1 MIRIDRLIKDAI
13 KEDIGRGDITSIAV
27 IPKWQTSKA
36 LMTAKEEMVVA
47 GLHVAVFVFKTVDK
61 KIEIRIKVKDGEK
74 VKKGTVL
81 MEVSGSTRSLLTA
94 ERTALNFIQ
103 RLSGIATLTHK
114 FVKAAGPKVKILDT
128 RKTNPLWR
136 ILEKYAVRQGGGFNH
151 RTGLY
156 DMYLIK
162 NNHIDSAGS
171 VTEAIL
177 RAKHHR
183 GLKKVPIEIE
193 VRDMNELFEA
203 VTTGADIIMLDNFS
217 PKSAQKAIKKAKIL
231 AKSVKN
237 NSKFEISGG
246 ISLKT
251 IQRYSKTG
259 ADYISVGAIT
269 HSAPTADIHMVML
282 SI

>member
-103 RLSGIATLTHK
+103 RLSGI
-114 FVKAAGPKVKILDT
+114 
-128 RKTNPLWR
+128 
-136 ILEKYAVRQGGGFNH
+136 
-151 RTGLY
+151 
-156 DMYLIK
+156 
-162 NNHIDSAGS
+162 
-171 VTEAIL
+171 
-177 RAKHHR
+177 
-183 GLKKVPIEIE
+183 
-193 VRDMNELFEA
+193 
-203 VTTGADIIMLDNFS
+203 
-217 PKSAQKAIKKAKIL
+217 
-231 AKSVKN
+231 
-237 NSKFEISGG
+237 
-246 ISLKT
+246 
-251 IQRYSKTG
+251 
-259 ADYISVGAIT
+259 
-269 HSAPTADIHMVML
+269 
-282 SI
+282 

>member
-136 ILEKYAVRQGGGFNH
+136 ILEKYAVRQGGGSNH
-151 RTGLY
+151 RTDLY

-162 NNHIDSAGS
+162 NNHVDSAGS

-217 PKSAQKAIKKAKIL
+217 PKSAQKSIKKAKIL

-259 ADYISVGAIT
+259 TDYISVGAIT